1 MITRK
6 SVAELSSMLSAKEC
20 SAKEIADA
28 YIKEIARIDPT
39 INAYISF
46 DPDNL
51 LLQAAQSDERRAG
64 GKPLSEWDGIP
75 VAIKDN
81 MSTRGI
87 KTTCGSKILH
97 NYIPP
102 FDATVIEKL
111 KQKGFSIL
119 GKANMDEFAMG
130 STNETSF
137 FGPVRNPWDTQRV
150 PGGSSG
156 GSAAAVAA
164 CMAPAAL
171 GSDTGGSIRLPC
183 AFCGVTGI
191 KPTYGRVSRYG
202 IVAYASSL
210 DQVGPI
216 TRTVEDTLSL
226 LNVISGR
233 DPRDSTSAETTSIS
247 PSVLK
252 EGVRGL
258 RVGIPEEYFEGV
270 DPETKK
276 AIDDN
281 LSALAS
287 QGAVLVPVSLKMK
300 KYAVPVYYLI
310 ATAEASSN
318 LARYDGVKYGYRA
331 EGSLTL
337 EELYQKTRSEGF
349 GSEVKRRI
357 ILGTYALSSGYYDAY
372 YVKALKIR
380 SLIIEDFKKAFEDVD
395 LIVTPAATST
405 AFKLGE
411 KISDPLQ
418 MYMSDI
424 LTISVNLAA
433 LPGLVL
439 PAGFD
444 SKGLPIGMQI
454 LASHFEEEK
463 IFKAAYAV
471 ESGNP
476 VTYPVL

>member
-6 SVAELSSMLSAKEC
+6 SVAELASMLAQKQA
-20 SAKEIADA
+20 SAKEIAEA
-28 YIKEIARIDPT
+28 YIGEIDRLNPT
-39 INAYISF
+39 INAYITF
-46 DPDNL
+46 DPEYL
-51 LLQAAQSDERRAG
+51 LAQALQSDERRAKA
-64 GKPLSEWDGIP
+64 KPLSQWDGVPIA
-75 VAIKDN
+75 VKDN
-81 MSTRGI
+81 MSTKGLR
-87 KTTCGSKILH
+87 TTCGSRILH

-102 FDATVIEKL
+102 FDASVIQKL
-111 KQKGFSIL
+111 KDKGFCIL
-119 GKANMDEFAMG
+119 AKANMDEFAMG
-130 STNETSF
+130 STNETSY
-137 FGPVRNPWDTQRV
+137 FGPVRNPWDTERV

-171 GSDTGGSIRLPC
+171 GSDTGGSIRLPSG
-183 AFCGVTGI
+183 FCGVTGI

-202 IVAYASSL
+202 IIAYASSL
-210 DQVGPI
+210 DQVGTI
-216 TRTVEDTLSL
+216 ARTVEDNLSL
-226 LNVISGR
+226 LNVISGK
-233 DPRDSTSAETTSIS
+233 DAHDSTSAETAPLREEIM
-247 PSVLK
+247 K
-252 EGVRGL
+252 QGVQGL
-258 RVGIPEEYFEGV
+258 RIGIPEEYFEGV

-276 AIDDN
+276 VIDDN

-287 QGAVLVPVSLKMK
+287 RGAILVPVSLKMK

-318 LARYDGVKYGYRA
+318 LARYDGIKYGYRA
-331 EGSLTL
+331 EGDLSL
-337 EELYQKTRSEGF
+337 EELYLKSRSEGF

-372 YVKALKIR
+372 YLKALRLR
-380 SLIIEDFKKAFEDVD
+380 SLIIDDFKKAFGEVD
-395 LIVTPAATST
+395 IIVTPVATST

-433 LPGLVL
+433 LPGLVV
-439 PAGFD
+439 PGGFD
-444 SKGLPIGMQI
+444 SKGLPVGMQI
-454 LASHFEEEK
+454 LATHFDEEK
-463 IFKAAYAV
+463 IFQAAYAV
-471 ESGNP
+471 QSDNP